1 MANNNEK
8 TQTPKLSWLI
18 GRGVFNPDASF
29 VGRIVAVRAEGDR
42 PVLLT
47 QQTFATAV
55 EIGWD
60 KIAGGKDIVILKP
73 GFDPKSAQKVL
84 LPLNDETRKG
94 WDVGT
99 LPKSDK
105 ETGAPEPADKEPPVC
120 PTCGLKARWVKEYSR
135 WYCRWER
142 KYL

>member
-1 MANNNEK
+1 MSNNSEK
-8 TQTPKLSWLI
+8 AQIPKLSWLV

-29 VGRIVAVRAEGDR
+29 VGRIIAVRADA
-42 PVLLT
+42 PDKPTLLT
-47 QQTFATAV
+47 QQTFTEAV

-73 GFDPKSAQKVL
+73 GFDPKNAKKVL

-99 LPKSDK
+99 LPKVDN
-105 ETGAPEPADKEPPVC
+105 ETGMPPSEEPPVC
-120 PTCGLKARWVKEYSR
+120 PTCGLKARWAREYSR